1 MNRRQFIA
9 TSATAAATAGCA
21 SLNRSSNEQLPIVDT
36 HQHLW
41 NLDRFK
47 LAWMDEAPPVL
58 KRSFHLADYL
68 AATKGLNVVKAVY
81 LEVDVIPEQ
90 HNDEAKFVT
99 EISKDP
105 RYPTVAGVISGR
117 PENDGFADY
126 ITPYRDNPHI
136 KGLRRL
142 MESTPDG
149 FCLQPQFIKSV
160 QLLGKLGKHFEI
172 TIQPTQLNDALELV
186 KRCPDTRFVID
197 HCGTADPKAFLPE
210 NQLGGA
216 KPSHEAKPWTTAMAK
231 LADQPNT
238 ICKISG
244 IVAHATPDWTTD
256 ELAPVVNQC
265 LDRFG
270 PERVMFGGDWPVCLL
285 GARFDQWVNALKE
298 IVSNRPVEHQR
309 KLFHDNAVRFYQ
321 LA

>member
-81 LEVDVIPEQ
+81 LEVDVIQEQ
-90 HNDEAKFVT
+90 HNDEAKFIT

-126 ITPYRDNPHI
+126 ITPYRNNPHI

-210 NQLGGA
+210 NQRGGS
-216 KPSHEAKPWTTAMAK
+216 KPSHEAKPWTKAMAK
-231 LADQPNT
+231 LAEMEAAGYTPTD
-238 ICKISG
+238 
-244 IVAHATPDWTTD
+244 ATVDAMVCGRGGDTLL
-256 ELAPVVNQC
+256 ELFVSIGMRSCIALAPFALC
-265 LDRFG
+265 T
-270 PERVMFGGDWPVCLL
+270 LL
-285 GARFDQWVNALKE
+285 CW
-298 IVSNRPVEHQR
+298 S
-309 KLFHDNAVRFYQ
+309 
-321 LA
+321 

>member
-47 LAWMDEAPPVL
+47 LSWMDEAPPVL

-149 FCLQPQFIKSV
+149 FCLQPQFIKKGTFVCGDERRQREPQACLS
-160 QLLGKLGKHFEI
+160 LL
-172 TIQPTQLNDALELV
+172 
-186 KRCPDTRFVID
+186 
-197 HCGTADPKAFLPE
+197 
-210 NQLGGA
+210 
-216 KPSHEAKPWTTAMAK
+216 
-231 LADQPNT
+231 DQ
-238 ICKISG
+238 
-244 IVAHATPDWTTD
+244 A
-256 ELAPVVNQC
+256 VV
-265 LDRFG
+265 RA
-270 PERVMFGGDWPVCLL
+270 
-285 GARFDQWVNALKE
+285 ARG
-298 IVSNRPVEHQR
+298 
-309 KLFHDNAVRFYQ
+309 
-321 LA
+321 